1 MGTRTLTGRQKS
13 SLRKLKELC
22 AMHPNDPVFHTHL
35 AKQLLQT
42 GHEIRAILEARK
54 AYHLLSQEN
63 PIDAKALVEQFGEDV
78 KSTPTHP
85 FVGTDYTSLS
95 KLFGVMKL
103 KMRTLR
109 LRQNAILF
117 REGDIADYIYLV
129 LDGEL
134 AVSNNNHGNLS
145 LLNHLHPGSLLG
157 EGALLEGAVR
167 NATVVTTEDTSLLRI
182 TAEELRQ
189 AFFKYPDLYMQFS
202 KESLLRRRVAD
213 LTMSPIFSCLPTDLR
228 FMLAKRAWNT
238 SYPAGSTIKPANK
251 HMSCVV
257 LILQGEVHLYEKNV
271 YSGHIQEGGILGL
284 HKIMAGKASQLRFV
298 AKYECSVIC
307 MNFMIIEDLMSVS
320 DRFQERIRDAAAG
333 FSAQVSRTMSL
344 LEEK

>member
-54 AYHLLSQEN
+54 AYHLLSQEH
-63 PIDAKALVEQFGEDV
+63 PSDAEALVEQYGEDV
-78 KSTPTHP
+78 KSKPTQP
-85 FVGTDYTSLS
+85 FVGTDYTPLS
-95 KLFGVMKL
+95 KTFGMMKL
-103 KMRTLR
+103 KMRTIR
-109 LRQNAILF
+109 LHENGILF
-117 REGDIADYIYLV
+117 RKGDIADYIYLV

-134 AVSNNNHGNLS
+134 AVSSDNQGSLS
-145 LLNHLHPGSLLG
+145 LLNHLHSGDLLG
-157 EGALLEGAVR
+157 EGAMLKGAVR
-167 NATVVTTEDTSLLRI
+167 NATVVATKNTSLLRI
-182 TAEELRQ
+182 TAKELKQ
-189 AFFKYPDLYMQFS
+189 AFLKHPDLHMQFS

-238 SYPAGSTIKPANK
+238 TYPANHTIKPEHK
-251 HMSCVV
+251 YMSHVE
-257 LILQGEVHLYEKNV
+257 LILQGEVHLYEGNN
-271 YSGHIQEGGILGL
+271 YSGAVKKGELLGL
-284 HKIMAGKASQLRFV
+284 HKIMDGKASRLRFT
-298 AKYECSVIC
+298 AKTDCSVIC
-307 MNFMIIEDLMSVS
+307 MDFMVIEDLMGVS
-320 DRFQERIRDAAAG
+320 SRFQERIRDAAAG

-344 LEEK
+344 LEE